1 MSGCAVLGCRWQARH
16 EGLCVPH
23 ALTWLLTKDS
33 DKTPGREDRLRAFV
47 ARASARNIYGPG
59 ATIQEEDS
67 P

>member
-1 MSGCAVLGCRWQARH
+1 MSACAVTGCRWTARH

-33 DKTPGREDRLRAFV
+33 DKTPGREERLAAFI
-47 ARASARNIYGPG
+47 ARQSARNFLGRG